1 MPTAKY
7 KVVPANRNETVP
19 IIFVIL
25 FDTFPESDRN
35 NKIEV
40 RKIMNDAKMNAEGC
54 SSVKL
59 TIISAIP
66 TIENSTGME
75 YFLTSI
81 VIFSIIKR
89 VFLTNTNLQY

>member
-1 MPTAKY
+1 M
-7 KVVPANRNETVP
+7 
-19 IIFVIL
+19 IFVIL
-25 FDTFPESDRN
+25 FETFPETDRN

-40 RKIMNDAKMNAEGC
+40 IKIMEDAKMNSEGC
-54 SSVKL
+54 SCVIL

-66 TIENSTGME
+66 TMENRTGME
-75 YFLTSI
+75 YFLRSI